1 VKREQR
7 LRSPADFR
15 RVRDVA
21 RRGWSHPLLVM
32 YVAANDLGCTRV
44 GITVSGRVGKA
55 VLRNRVRRRLR
66 EALQA
71 RFAQLPKQ
79 SDVVVSARPAIATA
93 SWADLCAALDI
104 VLARAGQENPR

>member
-32 YVAANDLGCTRV
+32 HVASNELGGTRV
-44 GITVSGRVGKA
+44 GITVSSRVGNA
-55 VLRNRVRRRLR
+55 VMRNRVKRRLR
-66 EALQA
+66 EALTA
-71 RFAQLPKQ
+71 RFDRLPRGA
-79 SDVVVSARPAIATA
+79 DVVVAARPPSADA
-93 SWADLCAALDI
+93 SWAELCAALDTL
-104 VLARAGQENPR
+104 LARAQPVTLA